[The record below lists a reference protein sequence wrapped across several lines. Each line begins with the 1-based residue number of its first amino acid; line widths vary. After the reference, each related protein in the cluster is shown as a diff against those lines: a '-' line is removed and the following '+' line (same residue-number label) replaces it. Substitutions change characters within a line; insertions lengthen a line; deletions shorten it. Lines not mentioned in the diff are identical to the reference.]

1 MRNKIIEAT
10 IDRVIDESSN
20 SSDFKSAFKQ
30 YIKNKFDDNA
40 GEKDLKTVL
49 SLIDDTATENALP
62 GLFSFVDVEEDKQL

>member
-49 SLIDDTATENALP
+49 SLIDDTVTENALS
-62 GLFSFVDVEEDKQL
+62 GLFAFVDVEEDKQL